1 MTAAVLPPTSSW
13 PPREASRPSPVN
25 PASTA
30 ASPFAGR
37 ATTPPPGAHQFRR
50 PLPPCLALGGGDLRR
65 RAPTGLP
72 SSPRDPRPGPRVG
85 ARAVALLAR
94 PPPLRPHASPGRPA
108 RGRRMTI
115 RGLTQDVSCEHGMS
129 GVPVRRA
136 LIGVGR
142 AEEGRLVEGPP
153 DDLHADREAA

>member
-1 MTAAVLPPTSSW
+1 
-13 PPREASRPSPVN
+13 
-25 PASTA
+25 
-30 ASPFAGR
+30 
-37 ATTPPPGAHQFRR
+37 
-50 PLPPCLALGGGDLRR
+50 ALGGGDLRR

-115 RGLTQDVSCEHGMS
+115 RGLTQDVSCALS
-129 GVPVRRA
+129 AVPPNQNAPWRPCPRTNDA
-136 LIGVGR
+136 APAKCSR
-142 AEEGRLVEGPP
+142 DSDRKSTRLNSSHVAISYAVFCLKKKNIS
-153 DDLHADREAA
+153 DYT